1 MIEQVFTFKRTA
13 ALCLMGAFCS
23 LNAQAQKITVKG
35 SVVDG
40 TGEPLIGATVKVKGD
55 ATSGVISDMDGIPD
69 FCAFRKLIPNHYLYW
84 YGISNHQGR

>member
-55 ATSGVISDMDGIPD
+55 ATSASSLIWMEISRFLCLQKTHP
-69 FCAFRKLIPNHYLYW
+69 
-84 YGISNHQGR
+84 